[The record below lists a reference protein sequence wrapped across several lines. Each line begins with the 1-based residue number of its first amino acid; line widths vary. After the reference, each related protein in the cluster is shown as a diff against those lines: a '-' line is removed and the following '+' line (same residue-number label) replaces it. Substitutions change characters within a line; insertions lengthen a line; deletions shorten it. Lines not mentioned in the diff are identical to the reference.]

1 MGSSLTEPVT
11 SSAAA
16 ESGTQDST
24 TSAARNSTT
33 SDSQA
38 HNIPSC
44 VLSGSTRPA
53 GFPSSSTSS
62 VVTSSVEPSST
73 ISTSRPNEIKTVS
86 ISQGPPTIA
95 SQLDKRAT
103 ITSRLSATTV
113 TSPVSLIPREKT
125 TIVSKPPTTTGTP
138 RVSSAHHKKTT
149 GEYTRNSSDIVEEY
163 ELVCEAELDE
173 EFELDDE
180 FDFLAGEGPS
190 AVNGKK
196 K

>member
-53 GFPSSSTSS
+53 GFPS
-62 VVTSSVEPSST
+62 SST

-149 GEYTRNSSDIVEEY
+149 GEYTRNFSDIVEEY